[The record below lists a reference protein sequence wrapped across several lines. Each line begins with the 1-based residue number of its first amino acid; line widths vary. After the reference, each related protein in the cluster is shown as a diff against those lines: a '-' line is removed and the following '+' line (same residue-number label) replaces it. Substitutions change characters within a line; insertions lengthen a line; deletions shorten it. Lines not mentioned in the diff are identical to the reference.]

1 MHPSPLLLQR
11 FAVPVEEFTANLVA
25 LVKKLRKAGVQNV
38 LLLTPP
44 PVNDK
49 VGGVGVWGGRG
60 QAKGTGEEEGGRRKA
75 RWEGR
80 GGEG

>member
-1 MHPSPLLLQR
+1 VLQR

-25 LVKKLRKAGVQNV
+25 LVKKLRKAGVANV

-49 VGGVGVWGGRG
+49 VGAGGSTGGGWVGGWV
-60 QAKGTGEEEGGRRKA
+60 
-75 RWEGR
+75 
-80 GGEG
+80 